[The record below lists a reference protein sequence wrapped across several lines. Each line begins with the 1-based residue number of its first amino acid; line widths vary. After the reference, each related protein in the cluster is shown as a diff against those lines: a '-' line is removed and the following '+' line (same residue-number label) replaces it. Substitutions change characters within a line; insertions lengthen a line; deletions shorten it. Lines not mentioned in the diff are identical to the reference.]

1 MKTAITIWVLTTEN
15 TEGLGVTVDT
25 FADYESAKKKM
36 EEIVH
41 RFVDYDKECNVWGT
55 DVFRAIVQRNCTSHI
70 NIHPQTVEIEVPVAA
85 PQPVIWVLT
94 REHGDTTSIMGLYDD
109 KEPAYDDM
117 CVDFENVFAAT
128 IGNKAFNSCI
138 GEYGADFEPDN
149 GTCTHWRIYQ
159 HNATR
164 QE

>member
-70 NIHPQTVEIEVPVAA
+70 SIHPQTVEIEVPVAA
-85 PQPVIWVLT
+85 PQPAIWVLT
-94 REHGDTTSIMGLYDD
+94 RTCGDATSIMGLYND
-109 KEPAYDDM
+109 KKRAYEDM
-117 CVDFENVFAAT
+117 CVDFKNECNAT
-128 IGNKAFNSCI
+128 IGNSAFNACI
-138 GEYGADFEPDN
+138 GEGSADFEPDN
-149 GTCTHWRIYQ
+149 ALWIYWRIYQ
-159 HNATR
+159 HDATR